1 MGIIV
6 DLIII
11 AFLLIFIFFGYKKGL
26 TGSLIKLISF
36 ALSIV
41 LAVILYRPISSA
53 IINNTNIDEKI
64 ESSIIETFTTKEEEN
79 AENQSEVQNSIIDNI
94 NKDIESATTE
104 AKNTVVE
111 QSAEQ
116 MAINIVNIGSAIV
129 VFLLAKIILLVVSFF
144 IKGIT
149 ELPII
154 KQIDK
159 AGGIAYGVLEGIIII
174 YVILAIM
181 SFANIAWPN
190 NTASQAI
197 EKSAIGSTLYNNNI
211 ILKFLF

>member
-190 NTASQAI
+190 NTACQAI